1 MNAVSVNGD
10 GHKARPVLSATAL
23 SLYFARRQ
31 VLRDIELAID
41 AKRVTAVIGPSGCGK
56 TSLLCCFNRMH
67 DDIEDHRI
75 EGSVKLAGKDIYAA
89 DTDLVGLRRQVGMVF
104 ERARPFAKSVFD
116 NVAYAPR
123 LQGIRRPVELRQVV
137 RWALNKTG
145 LLKEIQGRLEAP
157 ALTLSGGQQQRL
169 LIARALA
176 ARPRVL
182 MLDEPAAGLDPGAM
196 RKLEQ
201 LITELKSQYTI
212 MVVTHNVRQ
221 ADRIADNVAF
231 MDGGEIVEYGASQD
245 LIHRPVRQRTAD
257 FIEGRYG

>member
-1 MNAVSVNGD
+1 MSAAPGGGD
-10 GHKARPVLSATAL
+10 GRRSRPVLSAKGL
-23 SLYFARRQ
+23 SLYFHRRQ
-31 VLRDIELAID
+31 VLHDIDLGIEAR
-41 AKRVTAVIGPSGCGK
+41 RVTALIGPSGCGK

-67 DDIEDHRI
+67 DEIEGHRI
-75 EGSVKLAGKDIYAA
+75 EGLVKLAGKDIYAEGIDVA
-89 DTDLVGLRRQVGMVF
+89 GVRRQVGMVF

-123 LQGIRRPVELRQVV
+123 LQGIRRPPELRRVV

-145 LLKEIQGRLEAP
+145 LLKEVDARLEAP

-176 ARPRVL
+176 AKPKVL
-182 MLDEPAAGLDPGAM
+182 MLDEPAAGLDPEAT
-196 RKLEQ
+196 RKLER

-212 MVVTHNVRQ
+212 IVVTHNVRQ
-221 ADRIADNVAF
+221 VDRIADYVAF
-231 MDGGEIVEYGASQD
+231 MDEGGIIEYGVGTD
-245 LIHRPVRQRTAD
+245 VMNHPVRQRTAD